1 MRALLPLIIA
11 ALLVTACGYRGPLYL
26 PGSKPEA
33 RKPKSAPA
41 PAPAP
46 AQQEEEKQ

>member
-1 MRALLPLIIA
+1 MRALLLLIVA
-11 ALLVTACGYRGPLYL
+11 ALLVAGCGYRGPLYL

-33 RKPKSAPA
+33 RKPKPAPA

-46 AQQEEEKQ
+46 AQQEEVR